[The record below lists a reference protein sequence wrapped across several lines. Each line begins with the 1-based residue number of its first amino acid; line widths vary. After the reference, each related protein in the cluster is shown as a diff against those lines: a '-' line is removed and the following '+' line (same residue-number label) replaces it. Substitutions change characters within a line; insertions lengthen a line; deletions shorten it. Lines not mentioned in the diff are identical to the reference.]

1 MRSMTGYG
9 RAEVV
14 HAGRKFSV
22 ELNSVNR
29 KQSDIVIN
37 LPRDLAE
44 LESRIRQTINEN
56 ISRGRTNATIALH
69 SSPNGARN
77 LALDTE
83 LARSYHE
90 AMRALQKE
98 LNAPG
103 EITIS
108 TILQAPGVMRFP
120 EQALNAEEAWP
131 AIDRALRGALSDLIK
146 MREREGKHLAK
157 DLIHRLKAIRRKL
170 KEIHA
175 FHPDVVKRYRAVL
188 LDRIQKA
195 GLPIAS
201 DDERLLKE
209 ISFFADRADVSEELT
224 RLESHLAQFAHH
236 LRSKEPVGRTLEFI
250 TQEIFRELNTL
261 GAKAND
267 AAISQRVIGCKAEL
281 EKIREQVQN
290 LDEPIVRQALAD
302 IFIMPPDVEELR
314 RRLAKRGTE
323 TAPQIESRLA
333 TAMREMELWRDYRYT
348 IVSGSVEEDLGN
360 VRNIMSAET
369 FLSRRLTPN

>member
-1 MRSMTGYG
+1 VVY
-9 RAEVV
+9 AE
-14 HAGRKFSV
+14 RKFSV

-44 LESRIRQTINEN
+44 LEPRIRQTINEQ
-56 ISRGRTNATIALH
+56 ISRGRTNATVALH

-108 TILQAPGVMRFP
+108 TILQAPGVMRLP
-120 EQALNAEEAWP
+120 EQALDAEETWP
-131 AIDRALRGALSDLIK
+131 AINRALRAALADLIK

-157 DLIHRLKAIRRKL
+157 DLIHRLKAIRKKL
-170 KEIHA
+170 KEIGE
-175 FHPDVVKRYRAVL
+175 FHPDVVKRYRSVL

-224 RLESHLAQFAHH
+224 RLESHIAQFAHH

-250 TQEIFRELNTL
+250 AQEMFRELNTL
-261 GAKAND
+261 GAKGND
-267 AAISQRVIGCKAEL
+267 AAISQRVIACKAEL
-281 EKIREQVQN
+281 EKIREQAQN
-290 LDEPIVRQALAD
+290 LE
-302 IFIMPPDVEELR
+302 
-314 RRLAKRGTE
+314 
-323 TAPQIESRLA
+323 
-333 TAMREMELWRDYRYT
+333 
-348 IVSGSVEEDLGN
+348 
-360 VRNIMSAET
+360 
-369 FLSRRLTPN
+369 

>member
-1 MRSMTGYG
+1 MTGYG
-9 RAEVV
+9 RGEADVRG
-14 HAGRKFSV
+14 AKFSV

-44 LESRIRQTINEN
+44 LEPRIRQAINEN
-56 ISRGRTNATIALH
+56 ISRGRTNVIVSFHTGV
-69 SSPNGARN
+69 NGARN

-103 EITIS
+103 EITIN
-108 TILQAPGVMRFP
+108 TVLQAPGVMRAP
-120 EQALNAEEAWP
+120 EQSLSAEEAWP
-131 AIDRALRGALSDLIK
+131 AVDRALHIALADLIK

-157 DLIHRLKAIRRKL
+157 DLIHRLKAIRKNL
-170 KEIHA
+170 KEVRA
-175 FHPDVVKRYRAVL
+175 LHPDVVKKYREAL
-188 LDRIQKA
+188 LDRIEKA
-195 GLPIAS
+195 GLPIAAT
-201 DDERLLKE
+201 DERLLKE
-209 ISFFADRADVSEELT
+209 ISFFADRSDVSEELT

-236 LRSKEPVGRTLEFI
+236 LRRNEPVGRTLEFI

-267 AAISQRVIGCKAEL
+267 AVISQRVVACKAEL

-290 LDEPIVRQALAD
+290 LE
-302 IFIMPPDVEELR
+302 
-314 RRLAKRGTE
+314 
-323 TAPQIESRLA
+323 
-333 TAMREMELWRDYRYT
+333 
-348 IVSGSVEEDLGN
+348 
-360 VRNIMSAET
+360 
-369 FLSRRLTPN
+369 

>member
-1 MRSMTGYG
+1 MTGYG

-37 LPRDLAE
+37 LPRDLGE
-44 LESRIRQTINEN
+44 LEPRIRQTINEK

-108 TILQAPGVMRFP
+108 TILQAPGVMRLP
-120 EQALNAEEAWP
+120 EQALSAEEAWP

-250 TQEIFRELNTL
+250 TQEMFRELNTL

-267 AAISQRVIGCKAEL
+267 AAISQRVIACKGEL
-281 EKIREQVQN
+281 EKIREQSQN
-290 LDEPIVRQALAD
+290 LE
-302 IFIMPPDVEELR
+302 
-314 RRLAKRGTE
+314 
-323 TAPQIESRLA
+323 
-333 TAMREMELWRDYRYT
+333 
-348 IVSGSVEEDLGN
+348 
-360 VRNIMSAET
+360 
-369 FLSRRLTPN
+369 

>member
-22 ELNSVNR
+22 ELNTLTR

-37 LPRDLAE
+37 LPRDLNE
-44 LESRIRQTINEN
+44 LEQRIRQTINEN

-77 LALDTE
+77 LAVDSE

-120 EQALNAEEAWP
+120 EEALNAEEVWP
-131 AIDRALRGALSDLIK
+131 AVERALDAALGDLIK

-157 DLIHRLKAIRRKL
+157 DLIHRLKTLRQSLKAIRAL
-170 KEIHA
+170 QPE
-175 FHPDVVKRYRAVL
+175 VVKRYRSTL
-188 LDRIQKA
+188 RERLEKA
-195 GLPIAS
+195 GLEIPL

-209 ISFFADRADVSEELT
+209 ISIFADRSDISEEVT
-224 RLESHLAQFAHH
+224 RL
-236 LRSKEPVGRTLEFI
+236 
-250 TQEIFRELNTL
+250 
-261 GAKAND
+261 
-267 AAISQRVIGCKAEL
+267 
-281 EKIREQVQN
+281 
-290 LDEPIVRQALAD
+290 
-302 IFIMPPDVEELR
+302 
-314 RRLAKRGTE
+314 
-323 TAPQIESRLA
+323 
-333 TAMREMELWRDYRYT
+333 
-348 IVSGSVEEDLGN
+348 
-360 VRNIMSAET
+360 
-369 FLSRRLTPN
+369 